1 METLD
6 AEGLCNNC
14 PLLKSCYV
22 ECLRLDTASW
32 SLKIIKQD
40 FVLQSREKDA
50 QGWLLKKGDYAHVAH
65 DLHNTDPRYFHGPEV
80 WKADRHIRIEGEGSE
95 KKAVVDMGS
104 IRPYG
109 ESVRPSAGSKLTASI
124 GGGLSM
130 CKGRAFAFKESM
142 MFTAAIV
149 AMWDIDGPNG
159 SKIQVPKH
167 RKATGTYNTSDVTR
181 VRVTPRRFETATRS

>member
-1 METLD
+1 MIREEIAPYVKITQRNSDLPIKEAPQMETLD

-32 SLKIIKQD
+32 SLKIVKQD

-65 DLHNTDPRYFHGPEV
+65 DLHNTDPRYFDGPEV

-109 ESVRPSAGSKLTASI
+109 ESVRPFRRVQADSLDRWRPQHVQRSCIRFQREHDVHGSNRRNV
-124 GGGLSM
+124 G
-130 CKGRAFAFKESM
+130 
-142 MFTAAIV
+142 
-149 AMWDIDGPNG
+149 
-159 SKIQVPKH
+159 H
-167 RKATGTYNTSDVTR
+167 R
-181 VRVTPRRFETATRS
+181 RS